1 MTKKA
6 IAFLGKGRY
15 SFTQYCYTDSKT
27 GNVIKADWNKYF
39 SATLTFFYPDIE
51 ELYIVMTEE
60 ARKEHWDNSEDPKNL
75 KETLKLQK
83 VRVIPVP
90 IDSRR
95 NDTEL
100 WEIFKSI
107 VKVIDYNDEIIF
119 DITNAFRS
127 QPVITMIIAS
137 FIKVIK
143 NAKITHLVYGAW
155 DARLE
160 EKDSENNIKFSES
173 PVFDLSAFL
182 TLLDW
187 TTATNTFIQTGR
199 AEQLTKLAETFKND
213 AVEGFAKQVHK
224 LSQELLTTRPV
235 GVIQAA
241 SGFEQ
246 ALAQV
251 ETAVQQNPAMQPYQQ
266 LLERIKDE
274 YSPFAIATEPL
285 ADLTEA
291 YATAR
296 QQQRAFL
303 AVQLEMIKWYLE
315 KGLPIQAM
323 TLAREWLVSLGVY
336 HQQSLNLFKH
346 YDRDTIN
353 RLLNDKVKQ
362 KNQPQNN
369 LTNQKSSWL
378 SNDLASS
385 IDQIVDVW
393 AGFGI
398 EGDDSAEAA
407 NRVRNDIAH
416 CGMDMANGRTAEEI
430 AKQAKMIC
438 QRLYALL
445 PTK

>member
-60 ARKEHWDNSEDPKNL
+60 ARKEHWDNSENPKNL

-90 IDSRR
+90 IDSGR

-155 DARLE
+155 DARVE

-235 GVIQAA
+235 GVMQAA

-246 ALAQV
+246 ALAKV
-251 ETAVQQNPAMQPYQQ
+251 EAAVQQNPAMQPYQQ

-274 YSPFAIATEPL
+274 YSPFAIATEPM
-285 ADLTEA
+285 ADLSEA

-323 TLAREWLVSLGVY
+323 TLAREWLILLSVY
-336 HQQSLNLFKH
+336 YQNADGEKVDMFIYNEKKVIESF
-346 YDRDTIN
+346 IN
-353 RLLNDKVKQ
+353 GYSPQ
-362 KNQPQNN
+362 QNN
-369 LTNQKSSWL
+369 NRSQRNDNKKPKMVMSAKLQKSIEKIQAVWDSE
-378 SNDLASS
+378 DAS
-385 IDQIVDVW
+385 IRTI
-393 AGFGI
+393 
-398 EGDDSAEAA
+398 
-407 NRVRNDIAH
+407 RNDIAH
-416 CGMDMANGRTAEEI
+416 CGLDIGNSRTATEI
-430 AKQAKMIC
+430 AEQAETIC

-445 PTK
+445 PTE